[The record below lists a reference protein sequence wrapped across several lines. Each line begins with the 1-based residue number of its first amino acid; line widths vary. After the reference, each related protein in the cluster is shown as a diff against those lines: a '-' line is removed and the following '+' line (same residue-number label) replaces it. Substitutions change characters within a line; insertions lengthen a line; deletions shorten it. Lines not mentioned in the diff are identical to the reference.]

1 MEEFMNSTE
10 IEPIP
15 LRVPYEERIRR
26 NFYPFGMT
34 ELVLISKRN

>member
-1 MEEFMNSTE
+1 MKITE

-26 NFYPFGMT
+26 KFYHFGMT
-34 ELVLISKRN
+34 EFVLISKRN